1 MGIGNIITKMAS
13 YVSHTKA
20 GKGLTAAV
28 TKKAGL
34 PAQSIISKV
43 ETNSSG
49 RILRMQEAK
58 QAFTPYAT
66 KVSKESV
73 PTMQKINE
81 ITGVAR
87 GKVKDAK
94 GYFNKQCATDA
105 LAAFK
110 HEPLKPSVDYVR
122 KAYSTSI
129 PTQKAIDDMLGI
141 VENTPRTRLE
151 LLRKRA
157 EIRNVFNGIQAKSLT
172 KVNKDKFLQYN
183 NEFKKIKSDLP
194 GLDKY
199 FDKPLTDAD
208 VSQFTKLAK
217 LIKKYNG

>member
-13 YVSHTKA
+13 YVLHTKA

-58 QAFTPYAT
+58 QAFTPYVT
-66 KVSKESV
+66 KVTKESV

-87 GKVKDAK
+87 GNVKDAK
-94 GYFNKQCATDA
+94 GYFNKQRAADA

-110 HEPLKPSVDYVR
+110 HEPLKPSVDYVG

-141 VENTPRTRLE
+141 VENTPHTRLE

-157 EIRNVFNGIQAKSLT
+157 EIRNVFNGIQAQAKSLT
-172 KVNKDKFLQYN
+172 KVNEDKFLQYN
-183 NEFKKIKSDLP
+183 NEFKKIKANLP
-194 GLDKY
+194 GSDKF
-199 FDKPLTDAD
+199 FDKH
-208 VSQFTKLAK
+208 FTKLAN
-217 LIKKYNG
+217 IKKYNG

>member
-66 KVSKESV
+66 KVTKESI

-87 GKVKDAK
+87 GNVKDAK
-94 GYFNKQCATDA
+94 GYFNKQRAADA

-110 HEPLKPSVDYVR
+110 HEPLKPSVDYVG

-141 VENTPRTRLE
+141 VENTPHTRLE

-157 EIRNVFNGIQAKSLT
+157 EIRDVFNGVQAKSLT

-183 NEFKKIKSDLP
+183 NEFKKIKF
-194 GLDKY
+194 DKY
-199 FDKPLTDAD
+199 FDKQYRKNL
-208 VSQFTKLAK
+208 F
-217 LIKKYNG
+217 

>member
-34 PAQSIISKV
+34 PVQSIISKV

-49 RILRMQEAK
+49 RILRMQEAR

-66 KVSKESV
+66 KVTKESI

-87 GKVKDAK
+87 GNVKDAK
-94 GYFNKQCATDA
+94 GYFNKQRAADA

-110 HEPLKPSVDYVR
+110 HEPLKPSVGYVG

-141 VENTPRTRLE
+141 VENTPHTRLE

-157 EIRNVFNGIQAKSLT
+157 EIRDVFNSVQAKSLT

-183 NEFKKIKSDLP
+183 NEFKKIKF
-194 GLDKY
+194 DKY
-199 FDKPLTDAD
+199 FDKQYRKNL
-208 VSQFTKLAK
+208 F
-217 LIKKYNG
+217 

>member
-66 KVSKESV
+66 KVTKESV

-87 GKVKDAK
+87 GNVKDAS
-94 GYFNKQCATDA
+94 GYFNKQRAADA

-110 HEPLKPSVDYVR
+110 HEPLKPSVKYVG

-141 VENTPRTRLE
+141 VENTPHTRLE

-157 EIRNVFNGIQAKSLT
+157 EIRNVFNRVQAQAKFLT
-172 KVNKDKFLQYN
+172 KQYN
-183 NEFKKIKSDLP
+183 NEFKKIKSDRP
-194 GLDKY
+194 LDKL
-199 FDKPLTDAD
+199 LTDAGI
-208 VSQFTKLAK
+208 SQFTKFAK
-217 LIKKYNG
+217 LTKNFIMHNKI

>member
-66 KVSKESV
+66 KVTKESI

-87 GKVKDAK
+87 GNVKDAK
-94 GYFNKQCATDA
+94 GYFNKQRTADA

-110 HEPLKPSVDYVR
+110 HEPLKPSVDYVG

-141 VENTPRTRLE
+141 VENTPHTRLE

-157 EIRNVFNGIQAKSLT
+157 EIKNVFNGIQAKSLT

-199 FDKPLTDAD
+199 FDKIYKTCK
-208 VSQFTKLAK
+208 TN
-217 LIKKYNG
+217 KKV

>member
-66 KVSKESV
+66 KVTKESI

-87 GKVKDAK
+87 GNVKDAK
-94 GYFNKQCATDA
+94 GYFNKQRAADA

-110 HEPLKPSVDYVR
+110 HEPLKPSVGYVG

-141 VENTPRTRLE
+141 VENTPHTRLE
-151 LLRKRA
+151 LLRKRD
-157 EIRNVFNGIQAKSLT
+157 EIKKDFNGIQAKSLT

-199 FDKPLTDAD
+199 FYKIYKT
-208 VSQFTKLAK
+208 SKTN
-217 LIKKYNG
+217 KKV

>member
-87 GKVKDAK
+87 GNVKDAK
-94 GYFNKQCATDA
+94 GYFNKQRAADA

-110 HEPLKPSVDYVR
+110 HEPLKPSVDYVG

-157 EIRNVFNGIQAKSLT
+157 EIKNVFNGIQAKSLT
-172 KVNKDKFLQYN
+172 KVNKNKFLQYN
-183 NEFKKIKSDLP
+183 NEFKKIKSDLS

>member
-1 MGIGNIITKMAS
+1 MAIGNIITKMAS

-66 KVSKESV
+66 KVTKESI

-87 GKVKDAK
+87 GNVKDAK
-94 GYFNKQCATDA
+94 GYFNKQRDADA

-110 HEPLKPSVDYVR
+110 HEPLKPSVGYVG

-141 VENTPRTRLE
+141 VENTPHTRLE

-157 EIRNVFNGIQAKSLT
+157 EIKNVFNGIQAKSLT

-199 FDKPLTDAD
+199 FDKIYKTCK
-208 VSQFTKLAK
+208 TN
-217 LIKKYNG
+217 KKV